1 MVTTRFAPS
10 PTGHLHV
17 GNLRTALFNFLVAS
31 KAKGAFILRLDDT
44 DPQRSKQEFVDSIL
58 YDLDWLGLH
67 WSRVER
73 QSERLDRYRDA
84 ADQLR
89 DNDQLYECFETQS
102 ELALR
107 RKTLL
112 NMGRPPIYDRSAL
125 SMTDEERQERGSQ
138 NLGYWRYLLNGQ
150 RTEWEDGIQGSV
162 SIDTLSL
169 SDPVLIRAD
178 GQFLYTL
185 ASVVDDLDMEVTDIV
200 RGADH
205 ITNTAVQIQMMHA
218 FGRRCPRFAHH
229 SLLTGPQGEPLAKR
243 LGTLA
248 IRDLRAQGIEPMA
261 LMSLLAFS
269 GSRHDIKVC
278 TSFEELADH
287 FELNAFSTA
296 PVKFDENNLQG
307 LTSQCLAQLPFD
319 KIVNLLREIGI
330 PEDLTRPFWEAMR
343 QNLERREDLSKWWE
357 ILRDGCH
364 PLISDDD
371 QEFVQQAFQLLQP
384 PPYNSE
390 TWGEW
395 TSAVS
400 EATQRKGRK
409 LYMPLRKVLTG
420 REQGPE
426 MKNLM
431 PLIQKVKRDF

>member
-31 KAKGAFILRLDDT
+31 KAKGTFILRLDDT
-44 DPQRSKQEFVDSIL
+44 DQQRSKQEFVDSIL

-73 QSERLDRYRDA
+73 QSERLDHYHDA
-84 ADQLR
+84 ADRLR
-89 DNDQLYECFETQS
+89 DNGQLYECFETPS

-112 NMGRPPIYDRSAL
+112 NMGRPPIYDRRAL
-125 SMTDEERQERGSQ
+125 SMTDEERQERRSQ
-138 NLGYWRYLLNGQ
+138 NTGYWRYLLNGQ
-150 RTEWEDGIQGSV
+150 RTEWGDGIQGAV
-162 SIDTLSL
+162 SIDTSSL

-218 FGRRCPRFAHH
+218 FGRHCPRFAHH

-261 LMSLLAFS
+261 LIALLAFS
-269 GSRHDIKVC
+269 GSRHDIKVG
-278 TSFEELADH
+278 TNFEELADH
-287 FELNAFSTA
+287 FELDAFSTA
-296 PVKFDENNLQG
+296 PVKFDANDLRG
-307 LTSQCLAQLPFD
+307 LTSQYLAQLPFD
-319 KIVNLLREIGI
+319 EIVNLLREIGI
-330 PEDLTRPFWEAMR
+330 PEDLTRLFWAAMR
-343 QNLERREDLSKWWE
+343 QNLQQRADLNQWWT

-364 PLISDDD
+364 PLIGAAD
-371 QEFVQQAFQLLQP
+371 QEFVEQAFQLLPP

-400 EATQRKGRK
+400 EVTQRKGRK
-409 LYMPLRKVLTG
+409 LYMPLRKALTG

-431 PLIQKVKRDF
+431 PLIQKVRRDV